1 MDLSWL
7 QRRLRMLAPRYWPTW
22 LGIGCLRVIE
32 PLPYAWQLRIGRF
45 IGRIVR
51 LLPLS
56 YVRIARR
63 NIEICLPDLPPEA
76 REALLKR
83 HFESLGI
90 GLCETAI
97 TWWSSNERVRSL
109 AQVEGVEHLQKALAR
124 GNGVILVGGHFTT
137 IEIGTR
143 ILGTIVPL
151 NVLYRPTRNE
161 VLTDLMAGQFANYAE
176 RAIQYDDIR
185 SVVRA
190 LRRNGAVWYA
200 PDQSYRKKNA
210 AMVPFFGTPAAT
222 TTSTSRLARMTG
234 AAVLTY
240 FPQRLPGGKGY
251 KVCIGP
257 ELSDFPSDDP
267 VADTARFGALLEA
280 QIRHHP
286 AQYLWMHRRF
296 KGLSADYP
304 DYYGRDARPRRST
317 PAGDVDRRPNP

>member
-1 MDLSWL
+1 
-7 QRRLRMLAPRYWPTW
+7 MLAPRYWPTW
-22 LGIGCLRVIE
+22 LGIGCLRLIE
-32 PLPYAWQLRIGRF
+32 PLPYSWQLQIGGL

-63 NIEICLPDLPPEA
+63 NIEICLPELSPDA

-97 TWWSSNERVRSL
+97 TWWSDGERVRSL
-109 AQVEGVEHLQKALAR
+109 AQVEGLDHLQRALAR
-124 GNGVILVGGHFTT
+124 GRGVILVGGHFTT

-143 ILGTIVPL
+143 ILGTVVPL

-161 VLTDLMAGQFANYAE
+161 VLTELMASRFSCYAQ

-185 SVVRA
+185 TLVRA
-190 LRRNGAVWYA
+190 LKGNGAVWYA
-200 PDQSYRKKNA
+200 PDQSYRNKGA

-222 TTSTSRLARMTG
+222 TTATSRLARMTG

-240 FPQRLPGGKGY
+240 FPQRLPDGKGY
-251 KVCIGP
+251 RVLIGP
-257 ELSDFPSDDP
+257 ELEGFPSDDP

-286 AQYLWMHRRF
+286 EQYLWMHRRF

-304 DYYGRDARPRRST
+304 DYYGRDTRVRSAT
-317 PAGDVDRRPNP
+317 R